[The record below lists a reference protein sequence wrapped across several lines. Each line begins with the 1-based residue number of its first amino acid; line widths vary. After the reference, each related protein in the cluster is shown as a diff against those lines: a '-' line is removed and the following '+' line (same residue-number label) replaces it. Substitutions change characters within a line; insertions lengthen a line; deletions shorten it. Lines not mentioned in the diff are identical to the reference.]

1 MKNINTNADK
11 DALNLKRAYILAL
24 ALIFTVACFKYF
36 FMAQLIQQQED
47 DASVINISG
56 RQRMLSQRIALFSLE
71 NMQNKSDQARLST
84 ASDLTDTVNEFERN
98 HMALI
103 DGNTSLNIPRLNNPE
118 IQAVYFDDPKQLDRR
133 VKAYINN
140 ARQITLQNANSESLR
155 YILQEGPNALLN
167 DLNTVVVL
175 HEQAARKK
183 TQETLKIQGVFLLL
197 TTLVLLLEALLLF
210 RPLVNRIREYVQELE
225 ERQNIIKQQ
234 NKELEHFTY
243 IASHNLREPLRKITS
258 FSQKLSENIPAKNK
272 KDVETCLDFI
282 IAGAAQMR
290 DLVDGLQAYA
300 TVLST
305 HKNDMRDIS
314 ADDAVKLAMERQ
326 KSLISESGGDILYND
341 LPILFYNPALLT
353 QLFEILINNAVR
365 YSGEDTPKI
374 EILATK
380 EEDFYR
386 FEVRDNGFGIAEN
399 HLDKVFTMFQRL
411 HRKEEIPGIGAGLSV
426 ARRIV
431 EFHGGHIWV
440 TSTPGDGSSFFFT
453 VPTT

>member
-386 FEVRDNGFGIAEN
+386 FEVRDNGIGIAEN

>member
-1 MKNINTNADK
+1 VKNINTNADK

-386 FEVRDNGFGIAEN
+386 FEVRDNGIGIAEN